1 MWRVFSE
8 FLSPHYYLSNNE
20 SLLVWINF
28 LIFMIVIVYW
38 PVNQIFIFMAVIGMT
53 LWGHWGE
60 ILCSFASSVEI
71 TGSLKYLHEFEF
83 SVPAWTL
90 YSYRFGQCGLQNIR
104 QRAHSWVYFCLCHF
118 SFSAVEILRSRLG
131 NKSRNPFDCDC
142 FGIFFCLLQCRTK
155 NNRKQTNDPSP
166 NLIFCMN
173 DCWHPPVF

>member
-1 MWRVFSE
+1 M
-8 FLSPHYYLSNNE
+8 
-20 SLLVWINF
+20 WINF

-60 ILCSFASSVEI
+60 ILRSFASSVEI

-104 QRAHSWVYFCLCHF
+104 QEPTLECIFVSVIFLFLRLKSWEAALETNLETRLIVIVLAYFFVSFNVGQRTIASRQMIHRLTSSSVWMIVGIHLCF
-118 SFSAVEILRSRLG
+118 KAKQYFENVSR
-131 NKSRNPFDCDC
+131 K
-142 FGIFFCLLQCRTK
+142 LLA
-155 NNRKQTNDPSP
+155 
-166 NLIFCMN
+166 
-173 DCWHPPVF
+173 